1 MWTILNLSKF
11 LTDRGIY
18 IYLSKSHMNTETT
31 EEISKT
37 FLQKAQDIFHELINE
52 RKAIF
57 RSEVSKEKLTEGL
70 KKLLAIHNDQSI
82 PYFSNPSSDFS
93 NLDTN
98 TKELDSLFELKKLI
112 LTLSLALDEYP
123 EKKSETEESARDTV
137 AENLS
142 QGPDQ
147 DQMQDQNQEII
158 SDAETPNSDL
168 NQQFEIIEM
177 SDLSSFTDN
186 EFWDELE
193 FIRNTL
199 KILCNVMLNGSITKV
214 KPGTNMI
221 KTININRRL
230 KLEIIQ
236 LFMIYFS
243 ITFEMPG
250 SLFEEVIPFYS
261 REELY
266 TIINKIIPKVY
277 NYNLYMQYYNN
288 FLDCIYTSLK
298 ESNNRSTVL
307 SIIRS
312 IDKQFPQFPL
322 TFEQRRANVLKI
334 LGWDTWNLED
344 CCDRIETRAAVLV
357 TESPIEMCQKMS
369 NLWMLLDGS
378 TFLSFDDNFMAIY
391 AFSSELS
398 VFHEQ
403 IMRIFFIIN
412 RIDEVVRDV
421 GYEAYATKKFV
432 TYYKEMYTEL
442 HFLFVRLVRAINRN
456 YEIYELECDPISG
469 KIEKKLLPSLN
480 MAAKLRELCIY
491 MTCPLACLD
500 SILRLNLDYTDLP
513 ILFDEEGERFV
524 FTAQVQSLLVLHDF
538 ISGDREKF
546 AEFMVELYPCLDRHF
561 SRFHKSKKSDSQG
574 PNTALP
580 PSYHL
585 FTTKPPTYENINNP
599 SSINN
604 NNDVNIPIDEVD
616 ENRDL
621 CNKCCNIFPAFVFF
635 GLFILTIFIFI
646 WGLN

>member
-1 MWTILNLSKF
+1 
-11 LTDRGIY
+11 
-18 IYLSKSHMNTETT
+18 MNTETT
-31 EEISKT
+31 GEIEISKT
-37 FLQKAQDIFHELINE
+37 FLQEAQDIFHELVNE
-52 RKAIF
+52 RKAIL
-57 RSEVSKEKLTEGL
+57 RPEVSKEKLTEGL
-70 KKLLAIHNDQSI
+70 KKLLNIHNHQSI
-82 PYFSNPSSDFS
+82 LYFSNPSSDFS

-98 TKELDSLFELKKLI
+98 TKELDSLFELQRLV
-112 LTLSLALDEYP
+112 LTLSLVLNECS
-123 EKKSETEESARDTV
+123 EKKIETDENARGPV

-142 QGPDQ
+142 Q
-147 DQMQDQNQEII
+147 DQNQDIT
-158 SDAETPNSDL
+158 SDAEATNPDL
-168 NQQFEIIEM
+168 NQQFEIIQM
-177 SDLSSFTDN
+177 SDLSALTSFRN
-186 EFWDELE
+186 ELE
-193 FIRNTL
+193 CIRNTL
-199 KILCNVMLNGSITKV
+199 NILCNVMLNGSITKV

-221 KTININRRL
+221 KTINITRRL

-243 ITFEMPG
+243 ITSEMP
-250 SLFEEVIPFYS
+250 SPLLEKVIPLYT

-277 NYNLYMQYYNN
+277 NYNLFMQYYIN
-288 FLDCIYTSLK
+288 FLDCIYNSFK
-298 ESNNRSTVL
+298 ESNNRSTIL
-307 SIIRS
+307 SIIKS
-312 IDKQFPQFPL
+312 VDKQFPQFPL
-322 TFEQRRANVLKI
+322 TFEQRRAIVLKI

-391 AFSSELS
+391 AFSAELS

-432 TYYKEMYTEL
+432 TFYKEMYTEL
-442 HFLFVRLVRAINRN
+442 HFLFLRLVRAINRN
-456 YEIYELECDPISG
+456 YEIYELECDPVSG
-469 KIEKKLLPSLN
+469 KIGKKLLPSLN

-500 SILRLNLDYTDLP
+500 SILRLNLDITDLP
-513 ILFDEEGERFV
+513 ILFDEEAERFV

-538 ISGDREKF
+538 ISSDREKF

-599 SSINN
+599 SIVSFINN
-604 NNDVNIPIDEVD
+604 NNDDINISIDEVD
-616 ENRDL
+616 ANRAL
-621 CNKCCNIFPAFVFF
+621 CKKCCSIFPALVLF
-635 GLFILTIFIFI
+635 GLFFLIIFIILSRGF
-646 WGLN
+646 